1 MDKPCILIIDDDP
14 VQRDTLAGILSG
26 RGYQALVAKDGTE
39 GLAIFDQYDVALAL
53 IDLGLPDMSGMKV
66 LERIKADRPSTEAI
80 ILTGNA
86 TLDSAIEATNR
97 GAFSYLVKP
106 YKIDQLLLQ
115 IKRAN
120 EKREAEEKIVRHA
133 SELERINAELK
144 ALFEMSLTIS
154 RTIEVDELLSAVLQA
169 LVKIDIFPF
178 ERTAAAFLMEE
189 DHLHLASYVGLSPAQ
204 VESCSNISIG
214 DCICGLAVSAGEIII
229 SENSQS
235 DTHHSVCYA
244 DMGPHGNIALP
255 LKILGGVIGVITLKT
270 RPDIEVNEEIVRLL
284 STLGNQISIAV
295 NNAKLYD
302 EARNF
307 SLRDHL
313 TGLANRRFLHMQ
325 LEKSVKAARRYREK
339 LSVIM
344 LDIDHFKQFNDTYG
358 HVQGDRL
365 LVKIAGILMEEMRSS
380 DYVFRYGGEEFLVIL
395 SQTDLMTACDAAE
408 RLRTSVESSTAV
420 TISLGVSA
428 YRETMQDDEDLI
440 RTADTALYQA
450 KQRGRNRVVASP

>member
-1 MDKPCILIIDDDP
+1 MGKPRILIIDDDP
-14 VQRDTLAGILSG
+14 VQRDTLADILEG
-26 RGYQALVAKDGTE
+26 RGYAVLAAKDGTE
-39 GLAIFDQYDVALAL
+39 GLAMIEQNEVALAL
-53 IDLGLPDMSGMKV
+53 IDLGLPDIPGMKI
-66 LERIKADRPSTEAI
+66 LERIKSDCPSTEAI

-133 SELERINAELK
+133 SELERINAELM

-154 RTIEVDELLSAVLQA
+154 RTIEVDKLLSEVLQA
-169 LVKIDIFPF
+169 LVKVDIFPF
-178 ERTAAAFLMEE
+178 ERTAAAFLVED
-189 DHLHLASYVGLSPAQ
+189 DHLRLASYVGLSLAQ
-204 VESCSNISIG
+204 VESCRNIPIG
-214 DCICGLAVSAGEIII
+214 ECICGRAITAGEIVI
-229 SENSQS
+229 SRNFATDEG
-235 DTHHSVCYA
+235 HSVCYA
-244 DMGPHGNIALP
+244 DMGPHSNIALP
-255 LKILGGVIGVITLKT
+255 LKILGEVIGVITMKT
-270 RPDIEVNEEIVRLL
+270 RPDVEVNEETVRLL

-313 TGLANRRFLHMQ
+313 TGLANRRFLNMQ
-325 LEKSVKAARRYREK
+325 LEKSVEAARRYREK

-344 LDIDHFKQFNDTYG
+344 LDIDHFKLFNDQYG
-358 HVQGDRL
+358 HLQGDRL
-365 LVKIAGILMEEMRSS
+365 LVKLAGILLEEMRSS
-380 DYVFRYGGEEFLVIL
+380 DYVFRYGGEEFLVL
-395 SQTDLMTACDAAE
+395 LPQTDLATACDAAE
-408 RLRTSVESSTAV
+408 RLRKSVESVSGV
-420 TISLGVSA
+420 TISLGVST
-428 YRETMQDDEDLI
+428 YRETMQDDEELI
-440 RTADTALYQA
+440 RAADTALYQA

>member
-1 MDKPCILIIDDDP
+1 
-14 VQRDTLAGILSG
+14 
-26 RGYQALVAKDGTE
+26 
-39 GLAIFDQYDVALAL
+39 
-53 IDLGLPDMSGMKV
+53 
-66 LERIKADRPSTEAI
+66 
-80 ILTGNA
+80 
-86 TLDSAIEATNR
+86 
-97 GAFSYLVKP
+97 
-106 YKIDQLLLQ
+106 
-115 IKRAN
+115 
-120 EKREAEEKIVRHA
+120 
-133 SELERINAELK
+133 
-144 ALFEMSLTIS
+144 
-154 RTIEVDELLSAVLQA
+154 
-169 LVKIDIFPF
+169 
-178 ERTAAAFLMEE
+178 
-189 DHLHLASYVGLSPAQ
+189 
-204 VESCSNISIG
+204 
-214 DCICGLAVSAGEIII
+214 
-229 SENSQS
+229 
-235 DTHHSVCYA
+235 
-244 DMGPHGNIALP
+244 MGPHGNIALP

-270 RPDIEVNEEIVRLL
+270 RPDIEVNEETVRLL
-284 STLGNQISIAV
+284 CTLGNQISIAV

-313 TGLANRRFLHMQ
+313 TGLANRRFLNMQ

-420 TISLGVSA
+420 TISLGVST

>member
-1 MDKPCILIIDDDP
+1 MGKPRILIIDDDP
-14 VQRDTLAGILSG
+14 VQRDTLADILLG
-26 RGYQALVAKDGTE
+26 RGYAVLVAKDGTE
-39 GLAIFDQYDVALAL
+39 GLAIFEQNEVGLAL
-53 IDLGLPDMSGMKV
+53 IDLGLPDIPGMKI

-86 TLDSAIEATNR
+86 TLDSAIDATNR

-144 ALFEMSLTIS
+144 ALFEISLTIS
-154 RTIEVDELLSAVLQA
+154 GTIEVEKLLSEVLQA
-169 LVKIDIFPF
+169 LVEVDIFPF
-178 ERTAAAFLMEE
+178 ERSAAAFLVEE
-189 DHLHLASYVGLSPAQ
+189 DHLRLASYVGLSPAQ
-204 VESCSNISIG
+204 VESCMNIPIG
-214 DCICGLAVSAGEIII
+214 ECICGLAITRGEIII
-229 SENSQS
+229 SRNSHS
-235 DTHHSVCYA
+235 DEHHSVCYA

-255 LKILGGVIGVITLKT
+255 LKILGEVIGAITLKT
-270 RPDIEVNEEIVRLL
+270 RPDVEINEETVRLL

-313 TGLANRRFLHMQ
+313 TGLANRRFLNMQ
-325 LEKSVKAARRYREK
+325 LEKSVKAAKRYREK

-344 LDIDHFKQFNDTYG
+344 LDIDHFKLFNDRHG
-358 HVQGDRL
+358 HLQGDRL
-365 LVKIAGILMEEMRSS
+365 LVKLAGILVEEMRSS

-395 SQTDLMTACDAAE
+395 PQTDLATACDAAE
-408 RLRTSVESSTAV
+408 RLRTSVESVAGV
-420 TISLGVSA
+420 TISLGVST
-428 YRETMQDDEDLI
+428 YKDTMQEDEELI
-440 RTADTALYQA
+440 RAADTALYQA